1 MCAAPLGCI
10 ASASTRPLNRVLSD
24 GLRTTSR
31 VLYGCPFAVPETQY
45 SFTSYLNSLTLLP
58 GANDG
63 AESNIGPGPV
73 TSDNVGSATAV
84 GCAGRLAGGAC
95 WPCPRPPPCSR
106 PAPCP
111 GPSPWPRPSPW
122 PSNTCG
128 VRRPNATSTAR
139 SMRVNVMAFYLV
151 REMDGNGAPDRM
163 WRQRYNKP
171 SLP

>member
-73 TSDNVGSATAV
+73 TSADNVGSATAV
-84 GCAGRLAGGAC
+84 GCAGRFAGGAC
-95 WPCPRPPPCSR
+95 GPCPRPPPCPR

-111 GPSPWPRPSPW
+111 RPSPCARPSPW
-122 PSNTCG
+122 PDRTCG
-128 VRRPNATSTAR
+128 DSRTNETSTRTALR
-139 SMRVNVMAFYLV
+139 INVIASTFW
-151 REMDGNGAPDRM
+151 RE
-163 WRQRYNKP
+163 
-171 SLP
+171 